1 MGRLP
6 LVPGMPVIL
15 TQNYDVE
22 GGIVNGSRGILKKI
36 RYSLDENGLR
46 RLISCVV
53 KFPGSNAPEMCGLG
67 PKNFPVLQETANIS
81 VTHK

>member
-36 RYSLDENGLR
+36 RYSVDAHGQR
-46 RLISCVV
+46 RLISCII
-53 KFPGSNAPEMCGLG
+53 KIPHASGADFQGLG
-67 PKNFPVLQETANIS
+67 PKMFPVLQETSNIV